1 MIVSNDSDCSDFAKA
16 VETESERTNA
26 VIEKRSAL
34 PKLQP
39 QS

>member
-1 MIVSNDSDCSDFAKA
+1 MIVSNDADCSDFAKA
-16 VETESERTNA
+16 VETEVERTNA